1 MEGCWGR
8 EVGGSGHLFFRL
20 GQWNKYSIPL
30 PAAVGR
36 IGVTLRRK
44 WMTMFKIHTVVR
56 ERRGA
61 ACRGC
66 LLQLSHFTPLPR
78 LQLSEVNDG
87 VANPSSTWRIALL
100 VLSLMNCFLLFY
112 VCCTYST
119 PLPLC
124 LFLSL
129 CHSPSYHNS
138 CLGLPLFVMALA
150 IELLFNKPF
159 YMGRVVCS
167 FPISLAFWL
176 ENAFSLFPR
185 TALMF
190 CPFELGS
197 KKESWLYHYWNCWR
211 KVWLPVFWVDIA
223 LFQGLKGKFIK
234 AFFVFWK

>member
-1 MEGCWGR
+1 M
-8 EVGGSGHLFFRL
+8 
-20 GQWNKYSIPL
+20 

-44 WMTMFKIHTVVR
+44 WMTMFKIHTVGR

-66 LLQLSHFTPLPR
+66 LLQLSHFTPPR

-119 PLPLC
+119 PMPLC

-138 CLGLPLFVMALA
+138 CLGLPKRVVVQHAILHGSRRLFFSNFPCILIGKRVFAISANCFDVLPVWTGFKKRKLA
-150 IELLFNKPF
+150 IPLL
-159 YMGRVVCS
+159 V
-167 FPISLAFWL
+167 LL
-176 ENAFSLFPR
+176 EKGLTASILGGYCTFSRLER
-185 TALMF
+185 
-190 CPFELGS
+190 EI
-197 KKESWLYHYWNCWR
+197 H
-211 KVWLPVFWVDIA
+211 
-223 LFQGLKGKFIK
+223 
-234 AFFVFWK
+234 